1 MKRIELF
8 KETEVDEFYGETIW
22 DDDEVQEVRL
32 GVARTLKLNLFGK
45 KVKLIGRPRYVSYES
60 ADKETLISIRNKID
74 NALKKM
80 K

>member
-8 KETEVDEFYGETIW
+8 KETEVDEFYGETIRV
-22 DDDEVQEVRL
+22 DDEVQEVRL

-45 KVKLIGRPRYVSYES
+45 KVKLIGRPRYVSYVP
-60 ADKETLISIRNKID
+60 ADKEMLIGIRNEID